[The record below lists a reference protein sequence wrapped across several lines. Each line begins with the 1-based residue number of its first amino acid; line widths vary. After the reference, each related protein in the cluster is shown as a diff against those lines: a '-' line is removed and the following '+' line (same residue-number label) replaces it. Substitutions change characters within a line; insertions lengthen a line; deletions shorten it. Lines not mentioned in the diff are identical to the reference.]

1 MCRIR
6 RADRANCAH
15 TSCWLIASPG
25 SGQHGTRR
33 LLHAVWTQYLKTAAH
48 TRLARGSIRLLLV
61 YEARAAALH
70 HKKSTTRARA
80 APSLSHSSGRRSSTD
95 RSHVCTRKWIG
106 EAS

>member
-15 TSCWLIASPG
+15 TSSQLIASPG
-25 SGQHGTRR
+25 SGQQGTWR
-33 LLHAVWTQYLKTAAH
+33 LLRAVWAQYRETAAH

-70 HKKSTTRARA
+70 HKKSTTRARV
-80 APSLSHSSGRRSSTD
+80 APSLSHRGGRRSTD
-95 RSHVCTRKWIG
+95 RSHSLRQTR
-106 EAS
+106 